1 MQKIRLCGCFILQ
14 LALSLD
20 GPYPRK
26 MSEKR
31 GEVIVPAGRRYQQKQ
46 HELLPAAKGLNS
58 KTTPTVVRFL
68 VSSLYGTRGNGSV
81 EVFAGQVPGP
91 GGRVVRGWS
100 LFAVV
105 QPETAD
111 RTRASPY

>member
-1 MQKIRLCGCFILQ
+1 MQDESLNMRLQQARPIREKIRLCGCYISQ

-46 HELLPAAKGLNS
+46 HELLPAAKGLN
-58 KTTPTVVRFL
+58 F
-68 VSSLYGTRGNGSV
+68 
-81 EVFAGQVPGP
+81 
-91 GGRVVRGWS
+91 
-100 LFAVV
+100 
-105 QPETAD
+105 
-111 RTRASPY
+111 

>member
-1 MQKIRLCGCFILQ
+1 MLAASLACLKSDYYAVVSSGGGGGGGEIPARVEPLPLFYVQKIRLCGCFILQ

-46 HELLPAAKGLNS
+46 HELLPAAKGLN
-58 KTTPTVVRFL
+58 F
-68 VSSLYGTRGNGSV
+68 
-81 EVFAGQVPGP
+81 
-91 GGRVVRGWS
+91 
-100 LFAVV
+100 
-105 QPETAD
+105 
-111 RTRASPY
+111 

>member
-1 MQKIRLCGCFILQ
+1 MLAASLACLKSDYYAVVSSGGGGGGQIPARAEPLPLLYVQKIRLCGCFILQ

-46 HELLPAAKGLNS
+46 HELLPAAKGLN
-58 KTTPTVVRFL
+58 F
-68 VSSLYGTRGNGSV
+68 
-81 EVFAGQVPGP
+81 
-91 GGRVVRGWS
+91 
-100 LFAVV
+100 
-105 QPETAD
+105 
-111 RTRASPY
+111 